1 MDNAD
6 VNGLCRIK
14 GDYATLDDDVGV
26 TKDGEFRININMWVC
41 FLRNRFCSKDLDWRG
56 ENADVVLERVYN
68 KLLKEISRY
77 IKRLRVFCQSTEDNW
92 YSLSF
97 LYLEYQIKARV
108 TEEYNRICNIFEDM
122 PDQDFIDGV
131 EWFDWLVHEIK
142 HPGESVTDW
151 RAREEREREALEKLF
166 KPTTD
171 KE

>member
-68 KLLKEISRY
+68 KLLKEKSRS
-77 IKRLRVFCQSTEDNW
+77 RD
-92 YSLSF
+92 
-97 LYLEYQIKARV
+97 
-108 TEEYNRICNIFEDM
+108 
-122 PDQDFIDGV
+122 
-131 EWFDWLVHEIK
+131 
-142 HPGESVTDW
+142 
-151 RAREEREREALEKLF
+151 
-166 KPTTD
+166 
-171 KE
+171 